1 VRTVTVTPAPAQIPT
16 LDPGGRPQSV
26 LLIGFQDQDNLGL
39 RYLMSAVNASGHHAF
54 IMTYG
59 SDPGAIL
66 ERIGRVKPDVVG
78 FSLIFQY
85 MAPDFAR
92 VIGALREAGVTGH
105 FTMGGHYASFEPAE
119 ILTRTPGLD
128 SVVRFD
134 GEMTLVKLLHALA
147 TGGDWRTLPGIAFR
161 SGGADIRVAPLAR
174 VVEDLDILP
183 LPDRQSIDYEG
194 HPMPTASILG
204 SRGCPWDCSFCSIRP
219 FYEEQGGPLRRLR
232 APRAIVDE
240 MIDLHRR
247 RGVPIFL
254 FQDDDFLAGGKN
266 AKRWAAEIADL
277 IVDARLAGQIAF
289 KISCRSDEIHEDIL
303 ERLIAGGLTHVYM
316 GVESGDEEGLL
327 NMSKRLKPEA
337 HLRAGRILKQFG
349 LSFDFG
355 FMMVEPYSTFRSI
368 RQNIDFLEAFIGDG
382 WTVAPFCR
390 MLPYAGTPI
399 KRRLEAEGR
408 LQGTPFEPDYRFLDP
423 RLDLFYDWMVKT
435 FYTRNFTNQGLCHIL
450 RGLLFEA
457 RLRLPARNRVSDAQR
472 AYLHHLTAICN
483 RVACYTLRC
492 AADHIEATPLAE
504 LERNPGYLEGLTAHE
519 QQQESRL
526 VGEVAQYYEWV
537 HQDHSPIPG
546 PVGGFEKSWTFHE
559 GDREAAGIGAA

>member
-1 VRTVTVTPAPAQIPT
+1 MRILSSDPVQIPA
-16 LDPGGRPQSV
+16 LAPSGRPQRV

-39 RYLMSAVNASGHHAF
+39 RYLMSAVNASGHQAS

-59 SDPGAIL
+59 SDPEAIL
-66 ERIGRVKPDVVG
+66 KRIDREKPDVIG

-85 MAPDFAR
+85 MAPDFGR
-92 VIGALREAGVTGH
+92 VIGALRDAGVTAH

-119 ILTRTPGLD
+119 ILKRTPGLD

-134 GEMTLVKLLHALA
+134 GEITLVKILHCLA
-147 TGGDWRTLPGIAFR
+147 TGSNWRTLPGIAFR
-161 SGGADIRVAPLAR
+161 TSEGEIVMPPLAH
-174 VVEDLDILP
+174 VVEDLDLLP
-183 LPDRQSIDYEG
+183 PPDRRSIDYEG

-232 APRAIVDE
+232 KPEAVVDE
-240 MIDLHRR
+240 MLDLHRNR
-247 RGVPIFL
+247 KVPIFL

-266 AKRWAAEIADL
+266 AKRWAMEIADL
-277 IVDARLAGQIAF
+277 IAAAGLSGKIAF
-289 KISCRSDEIHEDIL
+289 KISCRSDEIQEEL
-303 ERLIAGGLTHVYM
+303 LQRLIAGGLTHVYM
-316 GVESGDEEGLL
+316 GVESGDEEGLI
-327 NMSKRLKPEA
+327 NMSKRMKPEA
-337 HLRAGRILKQFG
+337 HLRAGQILKKLG

-368 RQNIDFLEAFIGDG
+368 RQNITFLEEFIGDG

-399 KRRLEAEGR
+399 RRRLEAEGR
-408 LQGTPFEPDYRFLDP
+408 LLGTAFEPDYKFLEP
-423 RLDLFYDWMVKT
+423 KLDLFYQWMVET
-435 FYTRNFTNQGLCHIL
+435 FYERNFTNQGLCHIL

-457 RLRLPARNRVSDAQR
+457 HLRLSAPNPVTEGQR

-492 AADHIEATPLAE
+492 AVDHIETTPLST
-504 LERNPGYLEGLTAHE
+504 LERDTGYLERLTVHE
-519 QQQESRL
+519 KREEARL
-526 VGEVAQYYEWV
+526 INEVAQYYEWV

-546 PVGGFEKSWTFHE
+546 PVGGFEKSWTFYE
-559 GDREAAGIGAA
+559 GDREAAGVGAA

>member
-1 VRTVTVTPAPAQIPT
+1 
-16 LDPGGRPQSV
+16 
-26 LLIGFQDQDNLGL
+26 
-39 RYLMSAVNASGHHAF
+39 M
-54 IMTYG
+54 
-59 SDPGAIL
+59 
-66 ERIGRVKPDVVG
+66 
-78 FSLIFQY
+78 
-85 MAPDFAR
+85 
-92 VIGALREAGVTGH
+92 
-105 FTMGGHYASFEPAE
+105 
-119 ILTRTPGLD
+119 
-128 SVVRFD
+128 
-134 GEMTLVKLLHALA
+134 
-147 TGGDWRTLPGIAFR
+147 
-161 SGGADIRVAPLAR
+161 
-174 VVEDLDILP
+174 VEDLDILP

-355 FMMVEPYSTFRSI
+355 FMMVDPYSTFRSI

-408 LQGTPFEPDYRFLDP
+408 LLGTPFEPDYQFLDP
-423 RLDLFYDWMVKT
+423 KLDLFYDWMVRT
-435 FYTRNFTNQGLCHIL
+435 FYDP
-450 RGLLFEA
+450 E
-457 RLRLPARNRVSDAQR
+457 
-472 AYLHHLTAICN
+472 LH
-483 RVACYTLRC
+483 
-492 AADHIEATPLAE
+492 E
-504 LERNPGYLEGLTAHE
+504 
-519 QQQESRL
+519 
-526 VGEVAQYYEWV
+526 
-537 HQDHSPIPG
+537 PG
-546 PVGGFEKSWTFHE
+546 PVPHPAGSPLRSAPETARAEPGLGRPASVPPPPHGGLQPCGLLHASLRGGPHR
-559 GDREAAGIGAA
+559 GDAAGGARAEPRATWRA

>member
-1 VRTVTVTPAPAQIPT
+1 MQLLTSGAVGIPAI
-16 LDPGGRPQSV
+16 DPGARPQRV

-39 RYLMSAVNASGHHAF
+39 RYLMSAVNGSGHHAS

-59 SDPGAIL
+59 SDPEAIL
-66 ERIGRVKPDVVG
+66 RRIRGERPDVVG

-85 MAPDFAR
+85 MAPDFGR
-92 VIGALREAGVTGH
+92 VIGALRDAGVEGH

-119 ILTRTPGLD
+119 ILARTPGLD

-134 GEMTLVKLLHALA
+134 GETTLVKLLHCLG
-147 TGGDWRTLPGIAFR
+147 TGEDWRALPGLAFR
-161 SGGADIRVAPLAR
+161 ADDGAIKVAPLAR
-174 VVEDLDILP
+174 VVENLDTLP
-183 LPDRQSIDYEG
+183 WPDRRSIHYEG

-232 APRAIVDE
+232 TPKSIVDE
-240 MIDLHRR
+240 MVDLHVN

-266 AKRWAAEIADL
+266 AKRWASEIAGL
-277 IVDARLAGQIAF
+277 IVERGLAGRMAF
-289 KISCRSDEIHEDIL
+289 KISCRSDEVDPEII
-303 ERLIAGGLTHVYM
+303 ERLMEGGLTHVYM
-316 GVESGDEEGLL
+316 GVESGDEEGLV

-337 HLRAGRILKQFG
+337 HLRAGRILKQAG

-355 FMMVEPYSTFRSI
+355 FMLVDPFSTFRSI
-368 RQNIDFLEAFIGDG
+368 RQNIAFLETFIGDG

-408 LQGTPFEPDYRFLDP
+408 LLGTPFEPDYKFLDP
-423 RLDLFYDWMVKT
+423 KLDHFYEWMVRT
-435 FYTRNFTNQGLCHIL
+435 FYVRNFTTQGLCHIL

-457 RLRLPARNRVSDAQR
+457 RLRLPGRGRVSDVQR
-472 AYLHHLTAICN
+472 DYLQHLTAVCN
-483 RVACYTLRC
+483 TVAGYTLRC
-492 AADHIEATPLAE
+492 AVDHIEATPLAT
-504 LERNPGYLEGLTAHE
+504 LEGDSRYLDGLTEHE
-519 QQQESRL
+519 KREEARL
-526 VGEVAQYYEWV
+526 VAEAGQYYEWV
-537 HQDHSPIPG
+537 HQDHSALPG
-546 PVGGFEKSWTFHE
+546 PVGGFEKSWTFNE